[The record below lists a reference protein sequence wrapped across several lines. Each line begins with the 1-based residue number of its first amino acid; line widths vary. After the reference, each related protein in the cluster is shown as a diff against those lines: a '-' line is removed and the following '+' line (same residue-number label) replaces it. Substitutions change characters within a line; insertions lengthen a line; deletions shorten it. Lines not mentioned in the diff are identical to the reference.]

1 MKNILSLLIAT
12 IVSVSAVFAQTE
24 VNVTTQTSV
33 YGTLDIKSN
42 PPEAKVYI
50 DGEYVGESPMCIPNL
65 KVGEYTISVEREGFI
80 SQQKKVTVKEG
91 MTTVNMSLPDPLQ
104 MCEVKPTFKGRD
116 ANGFSKWVSSKLRYP
131 EYASAYGLQG
141 RVVMRF
147 TIDVDGLLKNIEVIS
162 SSDQSLEDEALR
174 VVSMSPKW
182 KPAIYNGKPVAVI
195 YTFPVIFSSNKR

>member
-1 MKNILSLLIAT
+1 MKNILSLLIVT
-12 IVSVSAVFAQTE
+12 IVSVSPVLAQTE

-104 MCEVKPTFKGRD
+104 VCEVKPTFKGRD
-116 ANGFSKWVSSKLRYP
+116 ANGFSKWVNSKLRYP
-131 EYASAYGLQG
+131 DNAWDYNLSG
-141 RVVMRF
+141 RVVLRF
-147 TIDVDGLLKNIEVIS
+147 TIDVDGSLKNIKVLS
-162 SSDQSLEDEALR
+162 GTDPDLVKEALR

-182 KPAIYNGKPVAVI
+182 KPARLNGEPVAVV
-195 YTFPVIFSSNKR
+195 YNFPVLFSIKRR